1 MRAWKHILLLIGILG
16 VTGAFAPMVELKVDF
31 KRGSVPI
38 HFSARRLS
46 FDFDRAYA
54 AIERELPRPAE
65 RFLPRSVRSA
75 HQDLRSVV
83 EVARWAA
90 VAYVPAALLALLGL
104 LGLLLGR
111 FGRVLGALAFLVG
124 LASIGVW
131 LALRLEIPIVLAE
144 SGLKHVSIRLLFGA
158 HLLLLAGAAGVLA
171 GIGALL
177 RPDRGPLPPRPGG
190 AARPPG
196 LPPPPGPPPP
206 GPPPGFPPPS
216 MPPPAHPGPSDA

>member
-16 VTGAFAPMVELKVDF
+16 VTGAFAPMVEVALETR
-31 KRGSVPI
+31 RGSVPI
-38 HFSARRLS
+38 EFSARRLS

-65 RFLPRSVRSA
+65 RYLPRSVRSA
-75 HQDLRSVV
+75 HQDLRLVA

-90 VAYVPAALLALLGL
+90 IAYVPAALLALLGL
-104 LGLLLGR
+104 LGVALGR
-111 FGRVLGALAFLVG
+111 FGRVLGVLAFLFG
-124 LASIGVW
+124 LASAGAW
-131 LALRLEIPIVLAE
+131 LGLRLGIPIALEE
-144 SGLKHVSIRLLFGA
+144 SGLQHVSIRLLFGA

-171 GIGALL
+171 GIGALI
-177 RPDRGPLPPRPGG
+177 RPDRGPSPPRPGG

-206 GPPPGFPPPS
+206 GPPPGFRPP
-216 MPPPAHPGPSDA
+216 MRPPPADA